1 MVAVAS
7 DAVVGLWIHRFRGR
21 APHRRRS
28 ARPAA
33 RFPTRAG
40 QRVPAGIRSLRADR
54 LGYVTTSYAPGDT
67 GKAALVTTATNLA
80 GTVGAIGIVVTATL
94 SIFGSVTVNSLLVS
108 RRLLGLAQMP
118 ALLPWFGSIREE
130 TSLPRNAVLFTI
142 AVTTALALGGGFT
155 ALAILSVTARMLIYL
170 SCIAALPIVRAKR
183 GLPRSH
189 IENGMVVVAMTIPV
203 VLIFQSDWKTWG
215 SLAIAISAGFAIR
228 LVASL
233 GIPRQSPLTRKSY

>member
-1 MVAVAS
+1 MLLSVYGFIGFEG
-7 DAVVGLWIHRFRGR
+7 GLCIAGEARD
-21 APHRRRS
+21 PRRD
-28 ARPAA
+28 
-33 RFPTRAG
+33 F
-40 QRVPAGIRSLRADR
+40 LRA
-54 LGYVTTSYAPGDT
+54 LVSVFLLVSGLYALIAWGYVTTSYAPGDT

-118 ALLPWFGSIREE
+118 ALPPWFGSIREE
-130 TSLPRNAVLFTI
+130 TGLPRNAVLFTI

-155 ALAILSVTARMLIYL
+155 ALAILSVAARMLIYL

-189 IENGMVVVAMTIPV
+189 IENGMVVVAMTITV
-203 VLIFQSDWKTWG
+203 VLIF
-215 SLAIAISAGFAIR
+215 
-228 LVASL
+228 
-233 GIPRQSPLTRKSY
+233 